1 MNAPA
6 VDPRLLHAL
15 GLHFHV
21 AAAAVDH
28 YFGKGTAEVNP
39 FLVVTV
45 ARLVGERERG
55 RESLEAADQLRQS
68 LASLVR
74 SLDTIAGEAQD
85 DRNEA
90 RESRVMLC
98 DTLRELNAD
107 EAIAGVRRAIDA
119 LTVEV
124 SAVTVAINS
133 ASL

>member
-1 MNAPA
+1 MY
-6 VDPRLLHAL
+6 AL
-15 GLHFHV
+15 GLHFHN

-28 YFGKGTAEVNP
+28 YFGEGTAESNP

-45 ARLVGERERG
+45 ARLIEARERG

-68 LASLVR
+68 LASVVR
-74 SLDTIAGEAQD
+74 SLDTIAGEAQER
-85 DRNEA
+85 RNEA
-90 RESRVMLC
+90 REGLVMLC
-98 DTLRELNAD
+98 DTVRELGAED
-107 EAIAGVRRAIDA
+107 AIADMRRSIDA

>member
-6 VDPRLLHAL
+6 VDPRLMYAL
-15 GLHFHV
+15 GLQFHN

-28 YFGKGTAEVNP
+28 YFGEGIAESNP

-45 ARLVGERERG
+45 ARLINERERG

-68 LASLVR
+68 LASVVR
-74 SLDTIAGEAQD
+74 LLDTIAGEAQER
-85 DRNEA
+85 RNEA
-90 RESRVMLC
+90 RDGLVMLC
-98 DTLRELNAD
+98 DTVRELGVD

>member
-6 VDPRLLHAL
+6 VDPRLMYAL
-15 GLHFHV
+15 GLHFHN

-28 YFGKGTAEVNP
+28 YFGEGTAESNP

-45 ARLVGERERG
+45 ARLIEARERG

-68 LASLVR
+68 LASVVR
-74 SLDTIAGEAQD
+74 SLDTIAGEAQER
-85 DRNEA
+85 RNEA
-90 RESRVMLC
+90 SEGLVMLC
-98 DTLRELNAD
+98 DTVRELGAED
-107 EAIAGVRRAIDA
+107 AIADVRRSIDA

>member
-6 VDPRLLHAL
+6 VDPRLMYAL
-15 GLHFHV
+15 GLHFHN

-28 YFGKGTAEVNP
+28 YFGEGTAESNP

-45 ARLVGERERG
+45 ARLIEARERG

-68 LASLVR
+68 LASVVR
-74 SLDTIAGEAQD
+74 SLDTIAGEAQER
-85 DRNEA
+85 RNEA
-90 RESRVMLC
+90 REGLVMLC
-98 DTLRELNAD
+98 DTVRELGAED
-107 EAIAGVRRAIDA
+107 AIADVRRSIDA